1 MAGVRTLDLL
11 IRKNVQK
18 SYILPQD
25 HGALA
30 RLAVRSKNQKA
41 EMKGRQKTSVQN
53 VHQYQIY
60 TKADYTPR

>member
-1 MAGVRTLDLL
+1 MSVIKL
-11 IRKNVQK
+11 ILEGTR
-18 SYILPQD
+18 SECRLRD
-25 HGALA
+25 H
-30 RLAVRSKNQKA
+30 RLAVRSKNPKA